1 MDGFNSPVN
10 KLVPWIMI
18 LLSPILAAIQLS
30 RGNWIIDL
38 VFWLMLIGVTVQF
51 LRMLD
56 VKWSL
61 ATLLLSIG
69 FSLAWLGRVGLVF
82 NYFIITN
89 GLYQLIGTGSWGP
102 MPASIVLAIIMVA
115 GFDAYS
121 VGLILMNYESGN
133 LTMREV
139 LRGVINSLI
148 DFILKYSYFIAFLT
162 PFIIRLI
169 PEVVSWPWFVG
180 YDTPEYA
187 ATLMDMLIRPE
198 FMHTW
203 WYGGWATL
211 PPLLFLILY
220 PIAHIV
226 SPWLIFKFNDAVL
239 LGLIGAS
246 MNLML
251 RRMGFSRGDALLAS
265 LLATLYPTMYSLSW
279 EFAMMLLGLLL
290 VIITITVM
298 HIHIESGKRHWLLLL
313 ALTLLSALAHQVS
326 ATLLALL
333 FITYFTLKDRDPR
346 WLGLALIGI
355 IADAY
360 YTNFTMLKFTVV
372 KGTVEASSS
381 LVETKAAS
389 PYYAI
394 EGYLIQ
400 LIINYWPLIIL
411 ASHGLRRGNFILYS
425 LLAWILVILLP
436 SALMPKVSFVSW
448 WIWSLILP
456 IPLAPLL
463 TRPKVL
469 SLIAL
474 ALVIL
479 LDVSWSWSTLVNYVF
494 PTIGPEATLVQGIY
508 PRACIMVPMED
519 YAYNAGLYII
529 HHPNGTYVTDYCLYT
544 FIHLADRFGDHV
556 VASYNPLSTA
566 LRLNGTVY
574 LVTTQYFSNY
584 TLVARFGDVEVLPYN
599 TGVAYPVYVFLIKN
613 GTGNPHIG

>member
-1 MDGFNSPVN
+1 MINRLTPWVVIIVSPV
-10 KLVPWIMI
+10 
-18 LLSPILAAIQLS
+18 LAALQLS
-30 RGNWIIDL
+30 RGSWVIDL
-38 VFWLMLIGVTVQF
+38 VFWLMLIGITVQF
-51 LRMLD
+51 LSIINA
-56 VKWSL
+56 KWSL
-61 ATLLLSIG
+61 AALLIITG
-69 FSLAWLGRVGLVF
+69 FSLAWLGRIGLVF

-89 GLYQLIGTGSWGP
+89 GLYQLIGAVNWGP
-102 MPASIVLAIIMVA
+102 TPASIVLAIIMVA
-115 GFDAYS
+115 GFDTYS
-121 VGLILMNYESGN
+121 IGLILMNYESGN

-139 LRGVINSLI
+139 LHGVADSLVR
-148 DFILKYSYFIAFLT
+148 FMHKYSYFLAFLV
-162 PFIIRLI
+162 PFITRLI
-169 PEVVSWPWFVG
+169 PEIVSWPWFVG

-198 FMHTW
+198 FIHTW
-203 WYGGWATL
+203 WYGGWTTL

-220 PIAHIV
+220 PIAHIA

-239 LGLIGAS
+239 LGLIGVS
-246 MNLML
+246 MNIML
-251 RRMGFSRGDALLAS
+251 RRMGFSKGDALLAS

-290 VIITITVM
+290 MILTLTVM
-298 HIHIESGKRHWLLLL
+298 HIHVESGKRHWLLLL

-326 ATLLALL
+326 ATLLALV

-355 IADAY
+355 AADAY
-360 YTNFTMLKFTVV
+360 YTGFTMLKFTVV
-372 KGTVEASSS
+372 KGTITASSS
-381 LVETKAAS
+381 LVETKAVS

-400 LIINYWPLIIL
+400 LIVNYWPLIIL

-436 SALMPKVSFVSW
+436 SALMPSVSFVSW

-463 TRPKVL
+463 TRPRAL
-469 SLIAL
+469 SLIIL

-479 LDVSWSWSTLVNYVF
+479 LDASWSWSTLMNYVF

-508 PRACIMVPMED
+508 PRACVTVPMEH
-519 YAYNAGLYII
+519 YAYDAGLYVAS
-529 HHPNGTYVTDYCLYT
+529 HLNGTYVTDYCLYT
-544 FIHLADRFGDHV
+544 FIHLADRFGAHV
-556 VASYNPLSTA
+556 VASYDPMGTA
-566 LRLNGTVY
+566 LSLNGTVY
-574 LVTTQYFSNY
+574 LVTTQYLSNY
-584 TLVARFGDVEVLPYN
+584 TLIARFGNVEILPYS

-613 GTGNPHIG
+613 GTSSIHG